1 MEKFVQIPFKSFL
14 SLLRHENL
22 LYVILIKQSYHTY
35 RKFVNRLETL
45 SYFINIQT
53 YKSCI

>member
-1 MEKFVQIPFKSFL
+1 MENFVQIPFKSFL
-14 SLLRHENL
+14 SLLFNKNL
-22 LYVILIKQSYHTY
+22 LYVILINQSYHTY
-35 RKFVNRLETL
+35 RRFVNRLETL